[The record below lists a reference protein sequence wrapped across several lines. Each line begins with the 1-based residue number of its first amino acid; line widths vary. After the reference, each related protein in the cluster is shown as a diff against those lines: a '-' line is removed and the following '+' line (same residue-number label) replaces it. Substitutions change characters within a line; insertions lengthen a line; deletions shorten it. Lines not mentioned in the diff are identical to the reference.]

1 MRPKVGVFPID
12 GRSGLWHNWGGER
25 KQERCPMSN
34 RTDPKDGL
42 KTRVLLVD
50 DNAAFLRVASDF
62 LQRQHELVVV
72 GAIGRSEEPLA
83 RARGLRPQV
92 VLIGLDRSG
101 LEDIR
106 LLRKVLPGVGIIALT
121 LLDDN
126 VYRQAALA
134 AGADD
139 LVRKAELTTDLL
151 PAIRRVT
158 QAKRSR

>member
-1 MRPKVGVFPID
+1 
-12 GRSGLWHNWGGER
+12 
-25 KQERCPMSN
+25 MSN

-72 GAIGRSEEPLA
+72 GAIGRGEETLA
-83 RARGLRPQV
+83 QAQELRPQV

-106 LLRKVLPGVGIIALT
+106 RLRDMLPGVGIIALT

-126 VYRQAALA
+126 VYRQAALV

>member
-1 MRPKVGVFPID
+1 
-12 GRSGLWHNWGGER
+12 
-25 KQERCPMSN
+25 MSN

-72 GAIGRSEEPLA
+72 GAIGGEEAVAQAQELQ
-83 RARGLRPQV
+83 PQV
-92 VLIGLDRSG
+92 ILIGLDKPG
-101 LEDIR
+101 LGIISR
-106 LLRKVLPGVGIIALT
+106 LQKVLPGVGIIALT